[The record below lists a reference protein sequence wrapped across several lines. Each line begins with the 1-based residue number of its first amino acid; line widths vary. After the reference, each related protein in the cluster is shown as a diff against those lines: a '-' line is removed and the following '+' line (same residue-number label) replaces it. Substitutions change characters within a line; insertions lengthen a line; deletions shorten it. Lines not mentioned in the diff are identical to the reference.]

1 LAKTKTKF
9 HEECVEMA
17 KVINPLLSGSA
28 SGQFGGMMTFDKR
41 GYVRQYV
48 IPANPQT
55 VDQMAV
61 RNKMGDIQRCLKM
74 LGTTIRAD
82 LRLALG
88 ARWNAVIISEI
99 MATNA
104 AKWDSLAATYN
115 AFQAGEKTAWEGANP
130 GSGFVANAGLVF
142 FITAQSLYDVAL
154 RIGGD
159 GLITDPAAA
168 NSAIVAGE
176 WVA

>member
-1 LAKTKTKF
+1 
-9 HEECVEMA
+9 MA

-55 VDQMAV
+55 VGQMAV
-61 RNKMGDIQRCLKM
+61 RNKMGDIQRELKA
-74 LGTTIRAD
+74 LGTTMRAD

-88 ARWNAVIISEI
+88 ARWNSVIIGEI
-99 MATNA
+99 MANDS
-104 AKWDSLAATYN
+104 AKWTDLAAAYDLF
-115 AFQAGEKTAWEGANP
+115 AAGEKTAWEGAD
-130 GSGFVANAGLVF
+130 VATGNVNAAGLVF
-142 FITAQSLYDVAL
+142 FIVAQSLYDVAL

-168 NSAIVAGE
+168 NSATIAGE